1 MSAPNYRLIATSI
14 GDLVKYS
21 SSVNEINRVADAI
34 FRFKKENFPNDH
46 ITSTRAKEVYDWI
59 MSLAKQKMAE
69 RERNEL
75 LTQFCQKIVGADRIS
90 DLKKIIKDGGV
101 NSNRANEDVDLFSAR
116 NFHTEIHKHSKQL
129 YLNGHYFHAVFEAC
143 KVYNKLVK
151 LKAQESDDGQS
162 LMMKVWAPNGVLK
175 ITSCKSETDLNVQ
188 NGIKFLSAGLMQAVR
203 NPTSHEPAVDWPI
216 SKEDCLNFLSF
227 MTFLF
232 KKLDDA
238 VFFKEQKQ

>member
-1 MSAPNYRLIATSI
+1 MSVPNYRLIATGV

-21 SSVNEINRVADAI
+21 SSINEINRVANAI

-69 RERNEL
+69 SERNEL
-75 LTQFCQKIVGADRIS
+75 LTQFCQQIVDADGISALEKI
-90 DLKKIIKDGGV
+90 LKDGGV
-101 NSNRANEDVDLFSAR
+101 NSSRTNEDINLFSAR
-116 NFHTEIHKHSKQL
+116 NFHAEIHKHSKQL
-129 YLNGHYFHAVFEAC
+129 YLDGHYFHAVFEAC

-151 LKAQESDDGQS
+151 VKAQDNDDGKS
-162 LMMKVWAPNGVLK
+162 LMMKVWNTKGCLK
-175 ITSCKSETDLNVQ
+175 ITPCVNETDHNVQ
-188 NGIKFLSAGLMQAVR
+188 EGIMHLSAGLMQAVR
-203 NPTSHEPAVDWPI
+203 NPTSHEPAVEWPI
-216 SKEDCLNFLSF
+216 SKEDCLDLLSF